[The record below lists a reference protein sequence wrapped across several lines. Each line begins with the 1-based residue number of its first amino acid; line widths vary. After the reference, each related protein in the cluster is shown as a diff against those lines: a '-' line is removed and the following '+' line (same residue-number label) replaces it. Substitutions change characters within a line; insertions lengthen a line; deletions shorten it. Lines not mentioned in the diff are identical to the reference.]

1 MIEGKRGRCC
11 EMKSRKF
18 TWGLLIL
25 YWIFLTW
32 IIVFKMELTFGGLPH
47 RRSLNLIPLGASVIV
62 NGELDFSEIIQNAL
76 AFIPFGVLM
85 YALWEEKTVLKQM
98 LPIVGTS
105 LLFETMQFI
114 LAIGA
119 SDITDLISN
128 SLGGLAGIGIAAA
141 LAGIFGKNWKR
152 LINILCLAGA
162 LGMLLLIGLL
172 FAANW

>member
-1 MIEGKRGRCC
+1 
-11 EMKSRKF
+11 
-18 TWGLLIL
+18 
-25 YWIFLTW
+25 
-32 IIVFKMELTFGGLPH
+32 
-47 RRSLNLIPLGASVIV
+47 
-62 NGELDFSEIIQNAL
+62 
-76 AFIPFGVLM
+76 
-85 YALWEEKTVLKQM
+85 
-98 LPIVGTS
+98 
-105 LLFETMQFI
+105 MQFI

-141 LAGIFGKNWKR
+141 LVGIFGKNWKR

>member
-1 MIEGKRGRCC
+1 MTRESSRSVLSLGLNRQ
-11 EMKSRKF
+11 KSRGVISAAF
-18 TWGLLIL
+18 LCLSPGSGGLLIL

-85 YALWEEKTVLKQM
+85 HALWEEKTVLKQM

-105 LLFETMQFI
+105 LLFPRATSQADM
-114 LAIGA
+114 LACPFG
-119 SDITDLISN
+119 DCCEGQMPR
-128 SLGGLAGIGIAAA
+128 SLLRGL
-141 LAGIFGKNWKR
+141 
-152 LINILCLAGA
+152 
-162 LGMLLLIGLL
+162 
-172 FAANW
+172 